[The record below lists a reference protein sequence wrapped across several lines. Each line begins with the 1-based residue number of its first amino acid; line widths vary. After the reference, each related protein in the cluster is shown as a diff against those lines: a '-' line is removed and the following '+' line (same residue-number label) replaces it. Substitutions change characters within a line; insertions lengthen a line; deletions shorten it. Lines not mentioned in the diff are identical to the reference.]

1 MSIDT
6 TIRKLCVLAETG
18 KEMMAEKMEPP
29 MIVIDGEDIEAIQ
42 NAVVALQGVRILHGI
57 FEEKEPG

>member
-6 TIRKLCVLAETG
+6 AIRKLCVLAETG
-18 KEMMAEKMEPP
+18 KEMMAEKTELT
-29 MIVIDGEDIEAIQ
+29 MIAIDGEDIEAIQ
-42 NAVVALQGVRILHGI
+42 NAVVALQGIRILHGI